1 MGYGAHAR
9 LKTTLRAR
17 TKQQAGAYAW
27 RPTLPYIRL
36 YLEYRPSSKH
46 RPDLEPETGVPRMA
60 AAMPRTPGLAQ
71 LEPGS

>member
-1 MGYGAHAR
+1 MSCLLCPDHTHRPRARAVCCVLYIMGYGAHAR

-36 YLEYRPSSKH
+36 YLESTIKQ
-46 RPDLEPETGVPRMA
+46 T
-60 AAMPRTPGLAQ
+60 
-71 LEPGS
+71 